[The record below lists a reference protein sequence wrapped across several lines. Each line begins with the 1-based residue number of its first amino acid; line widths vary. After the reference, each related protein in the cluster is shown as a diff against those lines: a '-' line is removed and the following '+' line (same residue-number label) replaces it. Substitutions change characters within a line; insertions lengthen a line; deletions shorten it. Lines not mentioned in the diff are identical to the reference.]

1 MTFTDS
7 NGRLSP
13 VPRKVAHLAL
23 SSQERSTNTEANNQ
37 DTEKQHS
44 SPVTLGHNTT
54 SVVKATDNEKS
65 PDNQVS
71 PSQLANCPVP
81 VPGKED
87 DRSSQ
92 RSCTSCCCHHCTFY
106 TSELAALQ
114 FRVVELEYMN
124 ATLEAK
130 VRQYRQEIRL
140 FKKDVKG
147 YKKDEKHFNKLL
159 EEKDTEI
166 IALHEKIA
174 QLVAASSPS
183 TSTQVAGKEV
193 KKSLP
198 SPYSSPTDEFPK
210 DARLSSRPVQY
221 EGKSAVEKER
231 KIKTWI

>member
-1 MTFTDS
+1 MTYTDS

-13 VPRKVAHLAL
+13 VPRKVARLAP
-23 SSQERSTNTEANNQ
+23 SSHGQSTNADANNQ

-44 SPVTLGHNTT
+44 PPATLGDSTMT
-54 SVVKATDNEKS
+54 IKAVDGRKS
-65 PDNQVS
+65 PDDQVS
-71 PSQLANCPVP
+71 PSQPPQSPVSTS
-81 VPGKED
+81 GKEEG
-87 DRSSQ
+87 RSSR
-92 RSCTSCCCHHCTFY
+92 RSCLSCCCHHCSFY

-147 YKKDEKHFNKLL
+147 YKKDEKHFSKLL

-174 QLVAASSPS
+174 QLVAASSP
-183 TSTQVAGKEV
+183 TSTQVAGKEI

-198 SPYSSPTDEFPK
+198 SPYSSPTDEFPS
-210 DARLSSRPVQY
+210 DVRLSSRTVQY
-221 EGKSAVEKER
+221 EGKSAAEKER